1 MKELIASGNLINE
14 ADSIQDLERATDIF
28 GPSAAAMKKKR
39 PRRNIPLLCHFKV
52 DIISCPLL
60 LHWICCN
67 VMTEVLSP
75 KSTPVATEDM
85 AKFARKSHA
94 MKRSQYKM
102 FNSNR
107 AHNYSIEKL
116 LIDNEIGVVSL
127 TTEIERL
134 GCVVNPAGP
143 GQHVPLVEHKPKL
156 VKERRRCHI
165 HHVPFAIPF
174 VMELYLIYHCVYTL
188 NLMPTKTL

>member
-1 MKELIASGNLINE
+1 
-14 ADSIQDLERATDIF
+14 
-28 GPSAAAMKKKR
+28 
-39 PRRNIPLLCHFKV
+39 
-52 DIISCPLL
+52 
-60 LHWICCN
+60 
-67 VMTEVLSP
+67 MTEVLSP

-94 MKRSQYKM
+94 MRRSQYKM

-116 LIDNEIGVVSL
+116 LIDNEVGVVSL

-134 GCVVNPAGP
+134 GGVVNPAGP

-174 VMELYLIYHCVYTL
+174 VMELYLNYHCVYTL
-188 NLMPTKTL
+188 NLMPTNTLGSIEDYKLYNILVDALPGTSHQTLEIHSIRHIHHSVNI